1 MRRPPS
7 PPTRTPAGELL
18 ATTVTLAT
26 LAGGVRLFDGTSFL
40 APVLGTALLAHLLV
54 ALMRRAGRGVAF
66 SALVSG
72 VGVAG
77 LQLWVHY
84 PHTTSYG
91 LPRRA
96 TAQAFASDVGGI
108 WELLRTSEVP
118 LGEDTGLTVVAAA
131 IAWLLAL
138 LSDWAAF
145 RVGARGEAL
154 APAAILLGL
163 VAAFGTSGGT
173 ILYPTVIVAC
183 AVAFALAH
191 AAARAAARPAF
202 SASGDRRARLPR
214 GLVTGALAVGAGA
227 LITSALLPSL
237 SDGPLRTLLDPST
250 PPADSDRKVVL
261 SPLVAVPG
269 QLLQNPELELFTV
282 RSTGRSYWRM
292 TALGDF
298 DGVVWSLDES
308 TGAAGESLPRR
319 AATSGPVSEI
329 AQSYRIGALAAVWLP
344 AAYQPVAFEP
354 VGTPFEASFEPNSS
368 TLLVGSGRT
377 DSDGLSYAVQ
387 SELPR
392 FDRSFL
398 ASLRNDPADVPP
410 GFVDLPANLS
420 PSLAEAAA
428 AVTVGHQGPYEQA
441 LALQEWLREGFEY
454 DLDVSPGHS
463 VSRLEAFLFDERR
476 GYCEQFAGAFAT
488 LARTLGL
495 PARVAVGFTP
505 GVALEVDATGRTLY
519 SVRGQHAH
527 AWPEVYI
534 SGAGWVA
541 FEPTPGRGAPGA
553 ESYTFVPE
561 QQDSPL
567 DPPEVPVPEQPP
579 TASGPDAGGTSP
591 APPAPADGG
600 EVPDPGGLS
609 AARAAG
615 LAGLALAAAVA
626 AGGLY
631 AVATAGL
638 GSLQRRRRRRWAAG
652 DAGRGAV
659 VAWEEVID
667 LLRPRRIR
675 PHRSETPLEVAQR
688 AAHLLGAAPEPWRR
702 LAYCVSVAAFA
713 GGPLPVELTQQ
724 VTTAASVIT
733 ADLRESKTAAQRLRG
748 AVDPRPWGLLVRAR
762 RRRGG
767 IALAPRPGGS
777 RRRSRVIGLSR
788 LAGRG

>member
-1 MRRPPS
+1 MSRPAG
-7 PPTRTPAGELL
+7 PPTRTAAGELL
-18 ATTVTLAT
+18 ATAVTLAA

-40 APVLGTALLAHLLV
+40 APVLGAALLAHLLV

-66 SALVSG
+66 SALVSL

-96 TAQAFASDVGGI
+96 TADAFTEDLGGI
-108 WELLRTSEVP
+108 WQLLQSSQVP
-118 LGEDTGLTVVAAA
+118 LVEDTGLIVVAAGV
-131 IAWLLAL
+131 AWLLAL

-154 APAAILLGL
+154 APAAVLVGL
-163 VAAFGTSGGT
+163 VATFGTPGGT
-173 ILYPTVIVAC
+173 ILYPTITVAS

-191 AAARAAARPAF
+191 AAARSMAPPAVGAA
-202 SASGDRRARLPR
+202 GERRARLPR
-214 GLVTGALAVGAGA
+214 GLATGALAVGAGA
-227 LITSALLPSL
+227 LITTALLPTL
-237 SDGPLRTLLDPST
+237 NDGPLRTLLDPST
-250 PPADSDRKVVL
+250 PVADGGRKVVL

-269 QLLQNPELELFTV
+269 QLLRNPDLELFTV
-282 RSTGRSYWRM
+282 RSTERSYWRL

-308 TGAAGESLPRR
+308 TGAAGESLPTL

-329 AQSYRIGALAAVWLP
+329 TQSYRIRALAAVWLP

-354 VGTPFEASFEPNSS
+354 AGTPFEASFEPNSS
-368 TLLVGSGRT
+368 TLLVGSGRA
-377 DSDGLSYAVQ
+377 DSDGLLYTVQ
-387 SELPR
+387 SDVPR

-398 ASLRNDPADVPP
+398 ASLRNDPGAVPP
-410 GFVDLPANLS
+410 GFLDLPENLD
-420 PSLAEAAA
+420 PSLAELAAT
-428 AVTVGHQGPYEQA
+428 VTAGRDGPYDQA

-454 DLDVSPGHS
+454 DLDVAPGHS
-463 VSRLEAFLFDERR
+463 TDRLEAFLFNERR
-476 GYCEQFAGAFAT
+476 GFCEQFAGAFAT

-505 GVALEVDATGRTLY
+505 GVAVETDATGSTLY

-553 ESYTFVPE
+553 ESYTLVPE

-567 DPPEVPVPEQPP
+567 TPPDPTIPEQPP
-579 TASGPDAGGTSP
+579 TGPGPSAEAPEP
-591 APPAPADGG
+591 APPPATPDDAPAEG
-600 EVPDPGGLS
+600 GGLS
-609 AARAAG
+609 AARGAA
-615 LAGLALAAAVA
+615 LAGLALGAAVA

-631 AVATAGL
+631 AIATVGL
-638 GSLQRRRRRRWAAG
+638 RSLQNRRRRRWAAG

-659 VAWEEVID
+659 VAWEEIID

-688 AAHLLGAAPEPWRR
+688 AARLLGSAPEPWQR
-702 LAYCVSVAAFA
+702 LAFCVSVAAFA
-713 GGPLPVELTQQ
+713 GGPMPAELQRQ
-724 VTTAASVIT
+724 VATASSVIT
-733 ADLRESKTAAQRLRG
+733 ADLEESRTAAQRLR
-748 AVDPRPWGLLVRAR
+748 AAIDPRPWGMLVRAR
-762 RRRGG
+762 RRGG
-767 IALAPRPGGS
+767 RDL
-777 RRRSRVIGLSR
+777 
-788 LAGRG
+788 

>member
-1 MRRPPS
+1 MSRPAS
-7 PPTRTPAGELL
+7 LPTRTPAGELL

-26 LAGGVRLFDGTSFL
+26 LASGVRLFDGTSFL
-40 APVLGTALLAHLLV
+40 APVLGAALLAHLLV
-54 ALMRRAGRGVAF
+54 ALLRRAGRSVAL

-84 PHTTSYG
+84 PHTTTYG

-96 TAQAFASDVGGI
+96 TAEAFAEDIGGV
-108 WELLRTSEVP
+108 WELLRSSAVP
-118 LGEDTGLTVVAAA
+118 LAEDTGLVVVAAGV
-131 IAWLLAL
+131 AWLLAL

-163 VAAFGTSGGT
+163 VATFGTSGGT
-173 ILYPTVIVAC
+173 ILYPTLIVAC

-191 AAARAAARPAF
+191 AAARSAARPVV
-202 SASGDRRARLPR
+202 SPSGNRRAHLPR

-227 LITSALLPSL
+227 LITSALLPTL

-250 PPADSDRKVVL
+250 PPADGGRKVVL

-269 QLLQNPELELFTV
+269 QLLLNPDLELFTV
-282 RSTGRSYWRM
+282 RSTGRSYWRL

-308 TGAAGESLPRR
+308 TGAAGESLPTR
-319 AATSGPVSEI
+319 AATSGPVSDI
-329 AQSYRIGALAAVWLP
+329 AQSYRISALAAVWLP
-344 AAYQPVAFEP
+344 AAYRPVSFEP
-354 VGTPFEASFEPNSS
+354 LGTTFEAGFEPNSS

-377 DSDGLSYAVQ
+377 DSDGLSYVVQ

-392 FDRSFL
+392 FDRAFL

-410 GFVDLPANLS
+410 GFVDLPANLN

-428 AVTVGHQGPYEQA
+428 AVTVGQHGPYEQA

-454 DLDVSPGHS
+454 DLDVTPGHS
-463 VSRLEAFLFDERR
+463 VDRLEAFLFEERR

-495 PARVAVGFTP
+495 PTRVAVGFTP
-505 GVALEVDATGRTLY
+505 GVALETDAAGRTVY

-567 DPPEVPVPEQPP
+567 ESPDATVPEQPP
-579 TASGPDAGGTSP
+579 TGPGPSVDSP
-591 APPAPADGG
+591 APAPPSPPTAGEAPDEGG
-600 EVPDPGGLS
+600 GIS

-638 GSLQRRRRRRWAAG
+638 RSLQRRRRRRWAAG
-652 DAGRGAV
+652 DPGRGAF
-659 VAWEEVID
+659 VAWEEVIE

-688 AAHLLGAAPEPWRR
+688 AARLLGSAPEPWRR
-702 LAYCVSVAAFA
+702 LAFGVSVAAFA
-713 GGPLPVELTQQ
+713 GGPMPAELQQQ

-733 ADLRESKTAAQRLRG
+733 ADLRESRTAAQRLRG
-748 AVDPRPWGLLVRAR
+748 AVDPRPWGLLVRAP
-762 RRRGG
+762 RRGG
-767 IALAPRPGGS
+767 GAA
-777 RRRSRVIGLSR
+777 
-788 LAGRG
+788 

>member
-1 MRRPPS
+1 MSPPAS
-7 PPTRTPAGELL
+7 LPTRTLAGELL

-26 LAGGVRLFDGTSFL
+26 LVGGVRLFDGASFL
-40 APVLGTALLAHLLV
+40 APVLGAALLAHLLV
-54 ALMRRAGRGVAF
+54 ALLRRAGRGVAL
-66 SALVSG
+66 SAAVSAI
-72 VGVAG
+72 GVAG
-77 LQLWVHY
+77 LQVWVHY

-96 TAQAFASDVGGI
+96 TAEAFATDIGGI
-108 WELLRTSEVP
+108 GELLRSSEVP
-118 LGEDTGLTVVAAA
+118 LAEDRGLIVVAAA
-131 IAWLLAL
+131 VAWLIAL

-163 VAAFGTSGGT
+163 VATFGTPGGT
-173 ILYPTVIVAC
+173 ILYPTIILVC

-191 AAARAAARPAF
+191 AAARSAARPVV
-202 SASGDRRARLPR
+202 SASGLGRRHLPR

-237 SDGPLRTLLDPST
+237 SDGPLRTLLEPSA
-250 PPADSDRKVVL
+250 PAADGGRKVVL

-269 QLLQNPELELFTV
+269 QLLQNPDLELFTV
-282 RSTGRSYWRM
+282 RSTGRSYWRL

-308 TGAAGESLPRR
+308 TGAAGESLPTQ
-319 AATSGPVSEI
+319 AATSGPVSDL
-329 AQSYRIGALAAVWLP
+329 AQSYRISALAAVWLP

-354 VGTPFEASFEPNSS
+354 LGTFEASFEPNSS

-377 DSDGLSYAVQ
+377 DSDGLAYTVQ

-428 AVTVGHQGPYEQA
+428 AVTAGRDGPYEQA
-441 LALQEWLREGFEY
+441 LTLQEWLREGFEY
-454 DLDVSPGHS
+454 DLDVTPGHS
-463 VSRLEAFLFDERR
+463 VDRLEAFLFGERR

-495 PARVAVGFTP
+495 PTRVAVGFTP
-505 GVALEVDATGRTLY
+505 GVALETDATGRTLY

-567 DPPEVPVPEQPP
+567 ESLDATVPEQPP
-579 TASGPDAGGTSP
+579 AGPGPNVEG
-591 APPAPADGG
+591 PAPAAPSPPTAAEIPDEGG
-600 EVPDPGGLS
+600 GIS

-638 GSLQRRRRRRWAAG
+638 RSVQRRQRHRWAAG

-659 VAWEEVID
+659 VAWEEVVD

-688 AAHLLGAAPEPWRR
+688 AAHLLGSAPEPWQR
-702 LAYCVSVAAFA
+702 LAFCVSVAAFA
-713 GGPLPVELTQQ
+713 GGPMPPELTQQ
-724 VTTAASVIT
+724 AAAAASAIT
-733 ADLRESKTAAQRLRG
+733 ADLRESRTAAQRLRR

-762 RRRGG
+762 HRRGG
-767 IALAPRPGGS
+767 APGS
-777 RRRSRVIGLSR
+777 PAPVGV
-788 LAGRG
+788 AGAAG